1 MIATIVL
8 SRPFPLLGLVAGDV
22 IIVEPGA
29 PEPLVLYRALPANY
43 GAVLGILEEGAG
55 EPLNPELSLAELAA
69 VVGQSSLYRPAPY
82 GGVAPRAGGG
92 VHSRRRRHLWRV
104 K

>member
-8 SRPFPLLGLVAGDV
+8 SRPFPLLGLAAGDV

-29 PEPLVLYRALPANY
+29 PEPLVLYRALPPNF
-43 GAVLGILEEGAG
+43 GAVLGVLEEGAG
-55 EPLNPELSLAELAA
+55 EPLSPELSLEELAA
-69 VVGQSSLYRPAPY
+69 VVGQSSLYRPVP
-82 GGVAPRAGGG
+82 GGGARPRARVSPTG
-92 VHSRRRRHLWRV
+92 RRRHLWRV